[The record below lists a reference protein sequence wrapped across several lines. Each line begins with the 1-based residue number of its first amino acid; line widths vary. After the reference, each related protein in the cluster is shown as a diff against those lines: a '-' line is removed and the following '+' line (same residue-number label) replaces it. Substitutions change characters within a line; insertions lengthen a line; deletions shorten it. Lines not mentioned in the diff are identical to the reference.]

1 MEAKNAYIPANLD
14 RPVARWRLRPAPID
28 AATTR
33 YVQERLGRQLCL
45 ENVSTYVQFG
55 QSEMME
61 WEFIAELT
69 RRTGCAGSC
78 GSCAEFAEEVLAE
91 ARGVQRFGLQVL
103 QAA

>member
-1 MEAKNAYIPANLD
+1 MYVCVCNGVTDSMI
-14 RPVARWRLRPAPID
+14 RQ
-28 AATTR
+28 AAAEGVR
-33 YVQERLGRQLCL
+33 SLG
-45 ENVSTYVQFG
+45 
-55 QSEMME
+55 
-61 WEFIAELT
+61 ELT